1 METRIFEELAKNQR
15 WIELAI
21 EIGEWNFL
29 NNWEVC
35 ETVLEQYN
43 FLDGM
48 IEEEGY
54 DYAMDYATDRLIHAF
69 DILRKMNQ
77 IIRTYEPAIGNY
89 KYLEGE
95 E

>member
-48 IEEEGY
+48 IEEDG
-54 DYAMDYATDRLIHAF
+54 LC
-69 DILRKMNQ
+69 N
-77 IIRTYEPAIGNY
+77 G
-89 KYLEGE
+89 
-95 E
+95 